1 MREELERRLGI
12 EFPFMR
18 ESGDEGESY
27 TVSEVS
33 SSYKD
38 RNCERSFRYEWVH
51 CDCGDGWYE
60 LIRELCRS
68 ISERYERDGKRAD
81 ITVLQVKEKYGEL
94 RFYYEHGRTPH
105 KADTLDF
112 PAEGGMRSMQN
123 DEAERQLREEIG
135 EIVQQF
141 EDRSS
146 MICEECGSAGE
157 TRTDLPWMR
166 TLCEECYA
174 KLSERL

>member
-68 ISERYERDGKRAD
+68 KKNMGNCVFTTSMGERHTRQIHLIS
-81 ITVLQVKEKYGEL
+81 LLKEVCVPCRMMRRKGSS
-94 RFYYEHGRTPH
+94 GRR
-105 KADTLDF
+105 L
-112 PAEGGMRSMQN
+112 GR
-123 DEAERQLREEIG
+123 L
-135 EIVQQF
+135 
-141 EDRSS
+141 SS
-146 MICEECGSAGE
+146 SLKTGAV
-157 TRTDLPWMR
+157 
-166 TLCEECYA
+166 
-174 KLSERL
+174 